1 MLADTNLSAG
11 RLRVSGRQGRGRHAA
26 LLSAALHL
34 ALAGAGLGIWETRAS
49 APAAPLM
56 VVELVAPD
64 MPAPV
69 APPAPAPVL
78 PETRPEVPQ
87 ATTPVVPAKA
97 PKPPAR
103 PRPTPTPVVAPAQAV
118 AHVAALAEAAP
129 PPPPAAVAEDT
140 PAPVLTASPAA
151 AAVDEEM
158 AHYALAVRLA
168 LGRAARNHAGP
179 KGRVEIAFGL
189 DGQGGVRTGSI
200 ARSSGKPEL
209 DASALA
215 LVRATAFPLPPAN
228 STDAQRSYV
237 IPIEVR

>member
-1 MLADTNLSAG
+1 MPADTNLSAG
-11 RLRVSGRQGRGRHAA
+11 RLRVSGGQGRGRHAA

-34 ALAGAGLGIWETRAS
+34 ALAGVGLGIWETRVS

-56 VVELVAPD
+56 VVELVASD
-64 MPAPV
+64 MPAPL
-69 APPAPAPVL
+69 APPAPAPVV
-78 PETRPEVPQ
+78 PESRPEVPQ

-103 PRPTPTPVVAPAQAV
+103 PRPVPTPVVAPAQAV
-118 AHVAALAEAAP
+118 AEAAP
-129 PPPPAAVAEDT
+129 PPPAAAVAEDT
-140 PAPVLTASPAA
+140 AAPVMTASPAA

-168 LGRAARNHAGP
+168 LGRAARDHAGP

-200 ARSSGKPEL
+200 ALSSGKPEL

-237 IPIEVR
+237 IPIEFR

>member
-11 RLRVSGRQGRGRHAA
+11 RLRVSGGQGRGRHAA
-26 LLSAALHL
+26 LLSAVLHL
-34 ALAGAGLGIWETRAS
+34 ALAGVGLGIWETRAS

-64 MPAPV
+64 TPAPV
-69 APPAPAPVL
+69 VPPAPALVV
-78 PETRPEVPQ
+78 PETRPAVPQ

-97 PKPPAR
+97 PRSPAR
-103 PRPTPTPVVAPAQAV
+103 PGPLPNPVVAPVQAV
-118 AHVAALAEAAP
+118 AEAAP
-129 PPPPAAVAEDT
+129 PLPPPSPQAAVAEGI
-140 PAPVLTASPAA
+140 PAPVLTASPVA

-168 LGRAARNHAGP
+168 LGRAARDHAGP
-179 KGRVEIAFGL
+179 KGRVEISFGL

-215 LVRATAFPLPPAN
+215 LVRETAFPLPPAN
-228 STDAQRSYV
+228 STDAQRTYV
-237 IPIEVR
+237 IPIEFR

>member
-11 RLRVSGRQGRGRHAA
+11 RLRVSGGQGRGQHAA
-26 LLSAALHL
+26 LLSAVLHL

-56 VVELVAPD
+56 VVELVVPD
-64 MPAPV
+64 MPAPL
-69 APPAPAPVL
+69 APPAPAPVV

-87 ATTPVVPAKA
+87 VTTPVVPAKA

-103 PRPTPTPVVAPAQAV
+103 PRPTPTPVVAP
-118 AHVAALAEAAP
+118 VAAVTEAAP
-129 PPPPAAVAEDT
+129 PPPPPAVAVAEGT
-140 PAPVLTASPAA
+140 PAPVMTASPAA

-168 LGRAARNHAGP
+168 LGRAVRNHAGP
-179 KGRVEIAFGL
+179 RGRVDIAFGL
-189 DGQGGVRTGSI
+189 DAQGGVRTGSI

-237 IPIEVR
+237 IPIDFR